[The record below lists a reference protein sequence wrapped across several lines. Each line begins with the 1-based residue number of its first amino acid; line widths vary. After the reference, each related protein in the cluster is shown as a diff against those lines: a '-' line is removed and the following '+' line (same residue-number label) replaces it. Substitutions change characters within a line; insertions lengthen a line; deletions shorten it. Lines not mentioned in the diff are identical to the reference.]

1 MSGTSHK
8 IQADPSFL
16 FDIESG
22 NDAMS
27 PRHNGDEHNE
37 KRNSRMSTPATRK
50 SDRTAYRRLF
60 GFAAA
65 FTLIAALANAPAADE
80 KPPAEKP
87 TADQKAAADKQPPA
101 GAAVPKFN
109 AEAVAFFQQKVR
121 PLLEA
126 RCFKCH
132 SKDAKRL
139 EGGLRLDARPLVL
152 KGGDTGA
159 SAVPGKP
166 TESLLIEAINYE
178 SLEMPPNGK
187 MPAGEIAIFKK
198 WVELGLPWSADG
210 LTTDVT
216 DEKFPLETRRKTHW
230 AWQSIKHVPAP
241 NVSQPDWPRSA
252 ADRFVLAKLDEH
264 DLKPAADA
272 DRRTLIRR
280 AYFDVIG
287 LPPTP
292 AEVQQFLDDKD
303 PTPAA
308 FEQVVDRLLRS
319 PHFGERW
326 GRHWLDLARYA
337 ETLGHEFDYKIKFAH
352 HYRDYVIRALN
363 DDVPYDDF
371 VTEHIAGDLM
381 PNPRRNAADQTN
393 ESILG
398 TGFWWLGELKHA
410 PVDVKGEEAGV
421 IDNQIDAFSK
431 TFLGLT
437 VACARCHDHKFDAIS
452 TADYYALA
460 GFMQSSHR
468 QHAYQDPHGRIESS
482 VAQLQSFRSK
492 ADDILRASLRDDRD
506 GHFQRITS
514 MLQGAAEVLFGTPQ
528 PGDDDDRSGDPRPDI
543 VFAEFEGDDF
553 GNWKPV
559 GNAFAKGPTVA
570 AFSNQQ
576 PVTGFAGKKL
586 VNSYAGND
594 NATGTLTSP
603 EFKIERNTIHF
614 LIGGGHFK
622 GKTCVNLLIDK
633 KVVRTAVG
641 RNREQLDPHEWN
653 VSEFAGKPA
662 VLQIVDQK
670 KGGWGHI
677 NVDHF
682 VFTDALKALT
692 TKRPVEVVAREL
704 KLDAALLKKWVNA
717 LSAEEVASP
726 AHPAWAWKQL
736 AASQTGDAQST
747 PEAAKQSLVKARSA
761 ATDRVARD
769 TAAWQEF
776 LATTTSIDAVR
787 VDLSAGDSTG
797 RLRDWAATGWAFDL
811 EARSALPSLIGAST
825 APEGRYSSA
834 RLGKKLRGVLR
845 SPTFTLTKP
854 NLLYRIAG
862 ENVTVR
868 LIIDGYLMD
877 EYSGLLFRGC
887 KFDIKNPRLHW
898 ARQGGDVANYVGQ
911 RAHIEIFDEGD
922 GWVVLDDVR
931 LADPGQSTAE
941 PVSSANAALTASDT
955 ASFEAACK
963 AFADQILISESRD
976 AAAGSLPE
984 VNDAF
989 AWVVANQLIAFG
1001 EGDET
1006 LAKLRAEAKQ
1016 IESAVP
1022 APQYVLALVD
1032 GFSED
1037 EHVFIRGSHKNL
1049 GEVVP
1054 RRLLTAISGENQKP
1068 LTSGSGRLELAKRLL
1083 DPSNPLPARV
1093 MANRI
1098 WHHLFGRGIVASTD
1112 NFGVLGQRP
1121 THPELLDHLAVQ
1133 FVKGG
1138 WSTKKLIRS
1147 LMLTRTYQMDSKVNP
1162 AYADSDPQNRWWH
1175 RMPIRRLEGEA
1186 IRDAM
1191 LTVSGRLDRTLHG
1204 NPVPVYLTAFMQ
1216 GRGRPRTGPLDGNG
1230 RRSIYTSVNRNFLPP
1245 MMLAFDTPIPF
1256 TSIGRR
1262 TQSNVP
1268 AQALILMNDPFV
1280 VQQAELWAKRT
1291 LAENTGSAADRIT
1304 SLYESAFARPATP
1317 QEIEDGVAFL
1327 KTQAESYGSGANWET
1342 DIRAWKDFCHVLFNV
1357 KEFVFLK

>member
-1 MSGTSHK
+1 MSRQRNGGGKQNFSMNTVT
-8 IQADPSFL
+8 IRAIARATFL
-16 FDIESG
+16 
-22 NDAMS
+22 
-27 PRHNGDEHNE
+27 
-37 KRNSRMSTPATRK
+37 
-50 SDRTAYRRLF
+50 RRF
-60 GFAAA
+60 AIAAA
-65 FTLIAALANAPAADE
+65 FSLIAALTNASAADE
-80 KPPAEKP
+80 KPPAAGK
-87 TADQKAAADKQPPA
+87 KQPAP
-101 GAAVPKFN
+101 GVQKFDT
-109 AEAVAFFQQKVR
+109 EAVTFFQQKVR
-121 PLLEA
+121 PLLES

-132 SKDAKRL
+132 SKNAKRL
-139 EGGLRLDARPLVL
+139 EGGLRLDARPLLL

-178 SLEMPPNGK
+178 SLEMPPQGK
-187 MPAGEIAIFKK
+187 MPAGEITIFRK
-198 WVELGLPWSADG
+198 WVELGLPWAEDG

-216 DEKFPLETRRKTHW
+216 NEEFPLEARRKTHW
-230 AWQSIKHVPAP
+230 AWQSIKDLAAP
-241 NVSQPDWPRSA
+241 KVSQPDWPRSA

-264 DLKPAADA
+264 DLEPAADA

-292 AEVQQFLDDKD
+292 AQVQQFLDDKA

-308 FEQVVDRLLRS
+308 FEKVVDQLLKS

-337 ETLGHEFDYKIKFAH
+337 ETLGHEFDYKLKYAH

-363 DDVPYDDF
+363 DDIPYDDF
-371 VTEHIAGDLM
+371 VTEHIAGDLL
-381 PNPRRNAADQTN
+381 PNPRRNAGDQTN

-421 IDNQIDAFSK
+421 IDNQIDVFSK

-468 QHAYQDPHGRIESS
+468 QHAYQDPNGRIETS
-482 VAQLQSFRSK
+482 VSRLRAIRKTTDDIVQTSLQSEQ
-492 ADDILRASLRDDRD
+492 D
-506 GHFQRITS
+506 GHARRTTS
-514 MLQGAAEVLFGTPQ
+514 MLQGAAEVLFGNPQ
-528 PGDDDDRSGDPRPDI
+528 PGDDDDRSGEPRPDI
-543 VFAEFEGDDF
+543 VFAEFEGEDF
-553 GNWKPV
+553 GNWKPD
-559 GNAFAKGPTVA
+559 GNAFAKGPKVA

-576 PVTGFAGKKL
+576 PVAGFAGKKL
-586 VNSYAGND
+586 VNSFAGND

-603 EFKIERNTIHF
+603 EFKIERKVIRF

-622 GKTCVNLLIDK
+622 GKTCVNVLIDK
-633 KVVRTAVG
+633 KVVRSAVG
-641 RNREQLDPHEWN
+641 KNREQLDPHEWD
-653 VSEFAGKPA
+653 VSEFVGKQA
-662 VLQIVDQK
+662 VLQIVDQQ

-677 NVDHF
+677 NVDQF
-682 VFTDALKALT
+682 VFTDAAKVIA
-692 TKRPVEVVAREL
+692 TKRPVEVVAREQ
-704 KLDAALLKKWVNA
+704 KLDAELLKRWVNT
-717 LSAEEVASP
+717 LSAEETASP

-736 AASQTGDAQST
+736 AASQTGN
-747 PEAAKQSLVKARSA
+747 ARSNAEASKVALLKVRNA
-761 ATDRVARD
+761 AADRLARD
-769 TAAWQEF
+769 ALVSQEF
-776 LATTTSIDAVR
+776 LAKTTSIDTVR
-787 VDLSAGDSTG
+787 VDSSAGESNGT
-797 RLRDWAATGWAFDL
+797 LRDWKATGWAFDL
-811 EARSALPSLIGAST
+811 DNESDLPPLFESSSA
-825 APEGRYSSA
+825 APQGRYSSA

-877 EYSGLLFRGC
+877 EYSGLLFGGC
-887 KFDIKNPRLHW
+887 KFKVNNPRLHW

-931 LADPGQSTAE
+931 LADRGQSTAE
-941 PVSSANAALTASDT
+941 PVSSVNTTLTESNAT
-955 ASFEAACK
+955 SFDAACK
-963 AFADQILISESRD
+963 AFADQILIAESRD
-976 AAAGSLPE
+976 AIAGSPPE

-989 AWVVANQLIAFG
+989 AWAVASKLVSFG
-1001 EGDET
+1001 EDDET
-1006 LAKLRAEAKQ
+1006 LAKLQAEAKQ
-1016 IESAVP
+1016 VERAMP

-1049 GEVVP
+1049 GDVVP
-1054 RRLLTAISGENQKP
+1054 RRLLTAISGGNQEP
-1068 LTSGSGRLELAKRLL
+1068 LKSGSGRLELAKRLL

-1093 MANRI
+1093 MVNRI
-1098 WHHLFGRGIVASTD
+1098 WHHLFGRGIVASTN

-1133 FVKGG
+1133 FVEGG
-1138 WSTKKLIRS
+1138 WSVKKLIRS

-1162 AYADSDPQNRWWH
+1162 AYADSDPQNLWWH

-1204 NPVPVYLTAFMQ
+1204 APVPVYLTSFMQ
-1216 GRGRPRTGPLDGNG
+1216 GRGRPRSGPLDGNG

-1280 VQQAELWAKRT
+1280 VQQAEIWAKRT
-1291 LAENTGSAADRIT
+1291 LAENTGSAADRIN
-1304 SLYESAFARPATP
+1304 SLYEIAFARPATP
-1317 QEIEDGVAFL
+1317 QETEDGVAFL
-1327 KTQAESYGSGANWET
+1327 KTQAEAYKIGASWET
-1342 DIRAWKDFCHVLFNV
+1342 DLRVWKDFCHVLFNV